1 MKNKN
6 YGWLIV
12 IAGFLLSGVNVG
24 INTNCN
30 TAFLKPVC
38 ESLGLSMSS
47 FALTASISAFISIP
61 CLLVIPFLMERIS
74 ARRLILICGAGFILF
89 KILFGCSDNLWQFYI
104 CAAGIGIFSSGI
116 GYLTVNSLLNG
127 WFTEKNGL
135 AVGIASSG
143 AGIVGAAVLPLVTWV
158 IETFGWRHG
167 YYLEAVLSLIFIG
180 IAYAL
185 IKEEMP
191 LKKEIVAA
199 GGEGRTSVGDI
210 ITLTLLSFG
219 LFIVCAIG
227 LGIQPYLMTYMQSLG
242 YTAAFAAAVVSAI
255 LVINT
260 FAKVI
265 SGYVFDKMKTGWTI
279 LMITAFMLS
288 SLLLLLSLGKGE
300 MWIYL
305 FVAVFA
311 FAYVNMSIPAPFLTK
326 RLFGSKTFT
335 KNYSIVMI
343 VTSLGGAAG
352 NVITSILYE
361 GCGSYRSVWFIY
373 IVLMVLAGLSLL
385 LAVHGAQKRRRE

>member
-47 FALTASISAFISIP
+47 FSLTASISAFISIP
-61 CLLVIPFLMERIS
+61 CLLVIPFLMEKIS
-74 ARRLILICGAGFILF
+74 ARKLILICGVGFILF
-89 KILFGCSDNLWQFYI
+89 KILFGCSDTLWQFYI
-104 CAAGIGIFSSGI
+104 CSAGIGIFSSGI

-127 WFTEKNGL
+127 WFTDRNGL

-158 IETFGWRHG
+158 IEVFGWRHG
-167 YYLEAVLSLIFIG
+167 YYLEALLSFIFIG
-180 IAYAL
+180 IAYII
-185 IKEEMP
+185 IKEEAP
-191 LKKEIVAA
+191 VKKETVAA
-199 GGEGRTSVGDI
+199 GVRERTSAGDI
-210 ITLTLLSFG
+210 ITLALLSLG
-219 LFIVCAIG
+219 LFIICAIG

-255 LVINT
+255 LAINT
-260 FAKVI
+260 LAKVF
-265 SGYVFDKMKTGWTI
+265 SGYAFDKMKTGRTI
-279 LMITAFMLS
+279 WMITAFMIS

-300 MWIYL
+300 IWIYL
-305 FVAVFA
+305 FVVVFA

-326 RLFGSKTFT
+326 RVFGTENFT

-352 NVITSILYE
+352 NVITSILFE
-361 GCGSYRSVWFIY
+361 GCGSYRSVWLIY
-373 IVLMVLAGLSLL
+373 IALMALSAFSLL
-385 LAVHGAQKRRRE
+385 LAVYGSQKRRGE